1 VFEILD
7 TTMAIKDTLEK
18 DLIAALKSKDSVA
31 TGALRLLINAIK
43 NEELKGKGEVD
54 DNAVIGV
61 LSTQAKQRRESIEAF
76 ENAGRT
82 DLAEKEK
89 RELEII
95 QNYLPKQLSEDEL
108 EKLVDEA
115 IAEAGASSP
124 KDMGKVMKLL
134 TPKTK
139 GRADGKM
146 VSELVKK
153 KLS

>member
-1 VFEILD
+1 
-7 TTMAIKDTLEK
+7 MAIKNKLDE
-18 DLIAALKSKDSVA
+18 DLKAALKSKDAVT

-43 NEELKGKGEVD
+43 NEEFRVREKLAD
-54 DNAVIGV
+54 DAVIGV
-61 LSTQAKQRRESIEAF
+61 LSTQAKQRRESIDAF

-82 DLAEKEK
+82 ELAEKEK

-108 EKLVDEA
+108 VRLVDEA

-146 VSELVKK
+146 VSEMVRE
-153 KLS
+153 KLAH